1 MLGLL
6 WAKPLADKR
15 LFEAEEDTDLLRIKP
30 DGAEDVF
37 KVDEFSACGEGVKQ
51 HNFRRYTGH

>member
-1 MLGLL
+1 MWSAIVLGLL

-37 KVDEFSACGEGVKQ
+37 KVD
-51 HNFRRYTGH
+51 